1 MKRPFVFSNF
11 QKKILQSYLIIIV
24 GGLVLFYTL
33 VAVMVRESSLKT
45 AERNQI
51 SMCIKV
57 SQQLESFMVEMRN
70 VGFQVMMNSRLIQDF
85 GTFSDDKANDN
96 YYGDHIV
103 DHINAVSALA
113 DINGIQRIATRISV
127 FNRYGDY
134 VSSGVMPQSKA
145 YADNVLRSHMDLD
158 EIISRLVLN
167 DGHIYVEGPHP
178 DYWNSKVGYEMIS
191 LYCPLGNK
199 IQDDMYGIIEIQQD
213 FQKLVK
219 TLLPGLDQDMAVLL
233 FDSSGRCIFNSMESI
248 CPPEYYDFYY
258 SQASKNPDS
267 RYGFCRIKVGNR
279 AQEQYLSAGISETSG
294 WMAVMVRN
302 KSSIVNV
309 IQDIQKVIIMAIFVF
324 MVLSAYMAYRISLKM
339 TRPINDMIVSA
350 QSISWSNLDMKTLEG
365 NDENEIMAL
374 NNTFKETLKRLSKS
388 MQLELGARLNALQSQ
403 MNPHFL
409 MNTLNTLKFMA
420 ISAHYTGMQDMVVA
434 LENILAAVLNRDGG
448 FYTVRD
454 EQSVLESYIYI
465 MQFRY
470 MDSFEVD
477 INLSPGILD
486 CKVPKLI
493 LQPIVENCITHG
505 FDNLGD
511 RLGRITVKGTIQE
524 GSLVFEITDNGKGMD
539 QDTIQQILGNPLA
552 PGHPEY
558 MAKPE
563 SMDTPG
569 SLKSPESLP
578 CAEAASRPE
587 PTHRRTIGVSNT
599 DRRLKLNFGPLYGVS
614 IDSKPGVYTRVTL
627 TLPVITNTTE
637 DE

>member
-1 MKRPFVFSNF
+1 MKSGTNWGYDEQGAIWEETVKRPFVFSNF
-11 QKKILQSYLIIIV
+11 QKKILQSYLVIIV

-409 MNTLNTLKFMA
+409 YNTLSV
-420 ISAHYTGMQDMVVA
+420 ISASADQQEKVERMCSRLSDMLRYSTVYEQESNST
-434 LENILAAVLNRDGG
+434 LEDEVRHTENYLELMKDRYEENLIYNIEEAG
-448 FYTVRD
+448 
-454 EQSVLESYIYI
+454 ELE
-465 MQFRY
+465 R
-470 MDSFEVD
+470 V
-477 INLSPGILD
+477 
-486 CKVPKLI
+486 KVPRVI
-493 LQPIVENCITHG
+493 LQPIVENCFKHG
-505 FDNLGD
+505 FGENGFPWIIHVAVTASHGHW
-511 RLGRITVKGTIQE
+511 RIHVRNNGRPFQERDLTELNEKVEGFLKGEQKKIS
-524 GSLVFEITDNGKGMD
+524 G
-539 QDTIQQILGNPLA
+539 
-552 PGHPEY
+552 
-558 MAKPE
+558 
-563 SMDTPG
+563 
-569 SLKSPESLP
+569 
-578 CAEAASRPE
+578 
-587 PTHRRTIGVSNT
+587 IG
-599 DRRLKLNFGPLYGVS
+599 L
-614 IDSKPGVYTRVTL
+614 
-627 TLPVITNTTE
+627 TNTIIRLRLLYE
-637 DE
+637 EQVE

>member
-24 GGLVLFYTL
+24 GVLVLFYTL

-145 YADNVLRSHMDLD
+145 YADDVLRSHMDLD

-309 IQDIQKVIIMAIFVF
+309 IQDIQKVIILAIFVF

-409 MNTLNTLKFMA
+409 YNTLSV
-420 ISAHYTGMQDMVVA
+420 ISASADQQEKVERMCSRLSDMLRYSTVYEEESNST
-434 LENILAAVLNRDGG
+434 LEDEVRHTENYLELMKDRYEENLIYNIEEAG
-448 FYTVRD
+448 
-454 EQSVLESYIYI
+454 ELE
-465 MQFRY
+465 R
-470 MDSFEVD
+470 V
-477 INLSPGILD
+477 
-486 CKVPKLI
+486 KVPRVI
-493 LQPIVENCITHG
+493 LQPIVENCFKHG
-505 FDNLGD
+505 FGENGFPWIIHVAVTASYGHW
-511 RLGRITVKGTIQE
+511 RIHVRNNGRPFQEKDLTELNEKVEGFLKGEQKKIS
-524 GSLVFEITDNGKGMD
+524 G
-539 QDTIQQILGNPLA
+539 
-552 PGHPEY
+552 
-558 MAKPE
+558 
-563 SMDTPG
+563 
-569 SLKSPESLP
+569 
-578 CAEAASRPE
+578 
-587 PTHRRTIGVSNT
+587 IG
-599 DRRLKLNFGPLYGVS
+599 L
-614 IDSKPGVYTRVTL
+614 
-627 TLPVITNTTE
+627 TNTIIRLRLLYEEQVEYEIYTGN
-637 DE
+637 DGYTYVVLKGNYK

>member
-1 MKRPFVFSNF
+1 MKSGTNWGYDEQGAIWEETVKRPFVFSNF

-145 YADNVLRSHMDLD
+145 YADDVLRSHMDLD

-167 DGHIYVEGPHP
+167 DEHIYVEGPHP

-309 IQDIQKVIIMAIFVF
+309 IQDIQKVIILAIFVF

-409 MNTLNTLKFMA
+409 YNTLSV
-420 ISAHYTGMQDMVVA
+420 ISASADQQEKVERMCSRLSDMLRYSTVYEEESNST
-434 LENILAAVLNRDGG
+434 LEDEVRHTENYLELMKDRYEENLIYNIEEAG
-448 FYTVRD
+448 
-454 EQSVLESYIYI
+454 ELE
-465 MQFRY
+465 R
-470 MDSFEVD
+470 V
-477 INLSPGILD
+477 
-486 CKVPKLI
+486 KVPRVI
-493 LQPIVENCITHG
+493 LQPIVENCFKHG
-505 FDNLGD
+505 FGENGFPWIIHVAVTASYGHW
-511 RLGRITVKGTIQE
+511 RIHVRNNGRPFQEKDLTELNEKVEGFLKGEQKKIS
-524 GSLVFEITDNGKGMD
+524 G
-539 QDTIQQILGNPLA
+539 
-552 PGHPEY
+552 
-558 MAKPE
+558 
-563 SMDTPG
+563 
-569 SLKSPESLP
+569 
-578 CAEAASRPE
+578 
-587 PTHRRTIGVSNT
+587 IG
-599 DRRLKLNFGPLYGVS
+599 L
-614 IDSKPGVYTRVTL
+614 
-627 TLPVITNTTE
+627 TNTIIRLRLLYEEQVEYEIYTGN
-637 DE
+637 DGYTYVVLKGNYK

>member
-1 MKRPFVFSNF
+1 MKSGTNWGYDEQGAIWEETVKRPFVFSNF

-57 SQQLESFMVEMRN
+57 SQQLESFMAEMRN

-409 MNTLNTLKFMA
+409 YNTLSV
-420 ISAHYTGMQDMVVA
+420 ISASADQQEKVERMCSRLSDMLRYSTVYEEESNST
-434 LENILAAVLNRDGG
+434 LEDEVRHTENYLELMKDRYEENLIYNIEEAG
-448 FYTVRD
+448 
-454 EQSVLESYIYI
+454 ELE
-465 MQFRY
+465 R
-470 MDSFEVD
+470 V
-477 INLSPGILD
+477 
-486 CKVPKLI
+486 KVPRVI
-493 LQPIVENCITHG
+493 LQPIVENCFKHG
-505 FDNLGD
+505 FGENGFPWIIHVAVTASHGHWRIHVRNNGRPFQD
-511 RLGRITVKGTIQE
+511 RALTELNEKVEGFLKGEQKKIS
-524 GSLVFEITDNGKGMD
+524 G
-539 QDTIQQILGNPLA
+539 
-552 PGHPEY
+552 
-558 MAKPE
+558 
-563 SMDTPG
+563 
-569 SLKSPESLP
+569 
-578 CAEAASRPE
+578 
-587 PTHRRTIGVSNT
+587 IG
-599 DRRLKLNFGPLYGVS
+599 L
-614 IDSKPGVYTRVTL
+614 
-627 TLPVITNTTE
+627 TNTIIRLRLLYEEQVEYEIYTGN
-637 DE
+637 DGYTYVVLKGNYK

>member
-1 MKRPFVFSNF
+1 VKRPFVFSNF

-409 MNTLNTLKFMA
+409 YNTLSV
-420 ISAHYTGMQDMVVA
+420 ISASADQQEKVERMCSRLSDMLRYSTVYEEESNST
-434 LENILAAVLNRDGG
+434 LEDEVRHTENYLELMKDRYEENLIYNIEEAG
-448 FYTVRD
+448 
-454 EQSVLESYIYI
+454 ELE
-465 MQFRY
+465 R
-470 MDSFEVD
+470 V
-477 INLSPGILD
+477 
-486 CKVPKLI
+486 KVPRVI
-493 LQPIVENCITHG
+493 LQPIVENCFKHG
-505 FDNLGD
+505 FGENGFPWIIHVAVTASHGHW
-511 RLGRITVKGTIQE
+511 RIHVRNNGRPFQERDLTELNEKVEGFLKGEQKKIS
-524 GSLVFEITDNGKGMD
+524 G
-539 QDTIQQILGNPLA
+539 
-552 PGHPEY
+552 
-558 MAKPE
+558 
-563 SMDTPG
+563 
-569 SLKSPESLP
+569 
-578 CAEAASRPE
+578 
-587 PTHRRTIGVSNT
+587 IG
-599 DRRLKLNFGPLYGVS
+599 L
-614 IDSKPGVYTRVTL
+614 
-627 TLPVITNTTE
+627 TNTIIRLRLLYEEQVEYEIYTGN
-637 DE
+637 DGYTYVVLKGNYK

>member
-267 RYGFCRIKVGNR
+267 RYGFCRIKAGNR

-409 MNTLNTLKFMA
+409 YNTLSV
-420 ISAHYTGMQDMVVA
+420 ISASADQQEKVERMCSRLSDMLRYSTVYEEESNST
-434 LENILAAVLNRDGG
+434 LEDEVRHTENYLELMKDRYEENLIYNIEEAG
-448 FYTVRD
+448 
-454 EQSVLESYIYI
+454 ELE
-465 MQFRY
+465 R
-470 MDSFEVD
+470 V
-477 INLSPGILD
+477 
-486 CKVPKLI
+486 KVPRVI
-493 LQPIVENCITHG
+493 LQPIVENCFKHG
-505 FDNLGD
+505 FGENGFPWIIHVAVTASHGHWRIHVRNND
-511 RLGRITVKGTIQE
+511 RPFQERDLTELNEKVEGFLKGEQKKIS
-524 GSLVFEITDNGKGMD
+524 G
-539 QDTIQQILGNPLA
+539 
-552 PGHPEY
+552 
-558 MAKPE
+558 
-563 SMDTPG
+563 
-569 SLKSPESLP
+569 
-578 CAEAASRPE
+578 
-587 PTHRRTIGVSNT
+587 IG
-599 DRRLKLNFGPLYGVS
+599 L
-614 IDSKPGVYTRVTL
+614 
-627 TLPVITNTTE
+627 TNTIIRLRLLYEEQVEYEIYTGN
-637 DE
+637 DGYTYVVLKGNYK

>member
-1 MKRPFVFSNF
+1 MKSGTNWGYDEQGAIWEETVKRPFVFSNF

-145 YADNVLRSHMDLD
+145 YADDVLRSHMDLD

-309 IQDIQKVIIMAIFVF
+309 IQDIQKVIILAIFVF

-409 MNTLNTLKFMA
+409 YNTLSV
-420 ISAHYTGMQDMVVA
+420 ISASADQQEKVERMCSRLSDMLRYSTVYEEESNST
-434 LENILAAVLNRDGG
+434 LEDEVRHTENYLELMKDRYEENLIYNIEEAG
-448 FYTVRD
+448 
-454 EQSVLESYIYI
+454 ELE
-465 MQFRY
+465 R
-470 MDSFEVD
+470 V
-477 INLSPGILD
+477 
-486 CKVPKLI
+486 KVPRVI
-493 LQPIVENCITHG
+493 LQPIVENCFKHG
-505 FDNLGD
+505 FGENGFPWIIHVAVTASYGHW
-511 RLGRITVKGTIQE
+511 RIHVRNNGRPFQEKDLTELNEKVEGFLKGEQKKIS
-524 GSLVFEITDNGKGMD
+524 G
-539 QDTIQQILGNPLA
+539 
-552 PGHPEY
+552 
-558 MAKPE
+558 
-563 SMDTPG
+563 
-569 SLKSPESLP
+569 
-578 CAEAASRPE
+578 
-587 PTHRRTIGVSNT
+587 IG
-599 DRRLKLNFGPLYGVS
+599 L
-614 IDSKPGVYTRVTL
+614 
-627 TLPVITNTTE
+627 TNTIIRLRLLYEEQVEYEIYTGN
-637 DE
+637 DGYTYVVLKGNHK

>member
-1 MKRPFVFSNF
+1 MKSGTNWGYDEQGAIWEETVKRPFVFSNF

-409 MNTLNTLKFMA
+409 YNTLSV
-420 ISAHYTGMQDMVVA
+420 ISASADQQEKVERMCSRLSDMLRYSTVYEEESNST
-434 LENILAAVLNRDGG
+434 LEDEVRHTENYLELMKDRYEENLIYNIEEAG
-448 FYTVRD
+448 
-454 EQSVLESYIYI
+454 ELEC
-465 MQFRY
+465 
-470 MDSFEVD
+470 V
-477 INLSPGILD
+477 
-486 CKVPKLI
+486 KVPRVI
-493 LQPIVENCITHG
+493 LQPIVENCFKHG
-505 FDNLGD
+505 FGENGFPWIIHVAVTTSYGHW
-511 RLGRITVKGTIQE
+511 RIHVRNNGRPFQERDLTELNEKVEGFLKGEQKKIS
-524 GSLVFEITDNGKGMD
+524 G
-539 QDTIQQILGNPLA
+539 
-552 PGHPEY
+552 
-558 MAKPE
+558 
-563 SMDTPG
+563 
-569 SLKSPESLP
+569 
-578 CAEAASRPE
+578 
-587 PTHRRTIGVSNT
+587 IG
-599 DRRLKLNFGPLYGVS
+599 L
-614 IDSKPGVYTRVTL
+614 
-627 TLPVITNTTE
+627 TNTIIRLRLLYEEQVEYEIYTGN
-637 DE
+637 DGYTYVVLKGNYK

>member
-324 MVLSAYMAYRISLKM
+324 MVLSAYMAYRILLKM

-409 MNTLNTLKFMA
+409 YNTLSV
-420 ISAHYTGMQDMVVA
+420 ISASADQQEKVERMCSRLSDMLRYSTVYEEESNST
-434 LENILAAVLNRDGG
+434 LEDEVRHTENYLELMKDRYEENLIYNIEEAG
-448 FYTVRD
+448 
-454 EQSVLESYIYI
+454 ELE
-465 MQFRY
+465 R
-470 MDSFEVD
+470 V
-477 INLSPGILD
+477 
-486 CKVPKLI
+486 KVPRVI
-493 LQPIVENCITHG
+493 LQPIVENCFKHG
-505 FDNLGD
+505 FGENGFPWIIHVAVTASHGHWRIHVRNNGRPFQD
-511 RLGRITVKGTIQE
+511 RDLTELNEKVEGFLKGEQKKIS
-524 GSLVFEITDNGKGMD
+524 G
-539 QDTIQQILGNPLA
+539 
-552 PGHPEY
+552 
-558 MAKPE
+558 
-563 SMDTPG
+563 
-569 SLKSPESLP
+569 
-578 CAEAASRPE
+578 
-587 PTHRRTIGVSNT
+587 IG
-599 DRRLKLNFGPLYGVS
+599 L
-614 IDSKPGVYTRVTL
+614 
-627 TLPVITNTTE
+627 TNTIIRLRLLYEEQVEYEIYTGN
-637 DE
+637 DGYTYVVLKGNYK

>member
-1 MKRPFVFSNF
+1 MKSGTNWGYDEQGAIWEETVKRPFVFSNF

-388 MQLELGARLNALQSQ
+388 MQLELGARLNAL
-403 MNPHFL
+403 
-409 MNTLNTLKFMA
+409 
-420 ISAHYTGMQDMVVA
+420 
-434 LENILAAVLNRDGG
+434 
-448 FYTVRD
+448 
-454 EQSVLESYIYI
+454 
-465 MQFRY
+465 
-470 MDSFEVD
+470 
-477 INLSPGILD
+477 
-486 CKVPKLI
+486 
-493 LQPIVENCITHG
+493 
-505 FDNLGD
+505 
-511 RLGRITVKGTIQE
+511 
-524 GSLVFEITDNGKGMD
+524 
-539 QDTIQQILGNPLA
+539 
-552 PGHPEY
+552 
-558 MAKPE
+558 
-563 SMDTPG
+563 
-569 SLKSPESLP
+569 
-578 CAEAASRPE
+578 
-587 PTHRRTIGVSNT
+587 
-599 DRRLKLNFGPLYGVS
+599 
-614 IDSKPGVYTRVTL
+614 
-627 TLPVITNTTE
+627 
-637 DE
+637 

>member
-70 VGFQVMMNSRLIQDF
+70 VGFQVMMNLRLIQDF

-409 MNTLNTLKFMA
+409 YNTLSV
-420 ISAHYTGMQDMVVA
+420 ISASADQQEKVERMCSRLSDMLRYSTVYEEESNST
-434 LENILAAVLNRDGG
+434 LEDEVRHTENYLELMKDRYEENLIYNIEEAG
-448 FYTVRD
+448 
-454 EQSVLESYIYI
+454 ELE
-465 MQFRY
+465 R
-470 MDSFEVD
+470 V
-477 INLSPGILD
+477 
-486 CKVPKLI
+486 KVPRVI
-493 LQPIVENCITHG
+493 LQPIVENCFKHG
-505 FDNLGD
+505 FGENGFPWIIHVAVTASHGHWRIHVRNNGRPFQD
-511 RLGRITVKGTIQE
+511 RDLTELNEKVEGFLKGEQKKIS
-524 GSLVFEITDNGKGMD
+524 G
-539 QDTIQQILGNPLA
+539 
-552 PGHPEY
+552 
-558 MAKPE
+558 
-563 SMDTPG
+563 
-569 SLKSPESLP
+569 
-578 CAEAASRPE
+578 
-587 PTHRRTIGVSNT
+587 IG
-599 DRRLKLNFGPLYGVS
+599 L
-614 IDSKPGVYTRVTL
+614 
-627 TLPVITNTTE
+627 TNTIIRLRLLYEEQVEYEIYTGN
-637 DE
+637 DGYTYVVLKGNYK

>member
-1 MKRPFVFSNF
+1 MKSGTNWGYDEQGAIWEETVKRPFVFSNF

-233 FDSSGRCIFNSMESI
+233 FDTSGRCIFNSMESI

-409 MNTLNTLKFMA
+409 YNTLSV
-420 ISAHYTGMQDMVVA
+420 ISASADQQEKVERMCSRLSDMLRYSTVYEEESNST
-434 LENILAAVLNRDGG
+434 LEDEVRHTENYLELMKDRYEENLIYNIEEAG
-448 FYTVRD
+448 
-454 EQSVLESYIYI
+454 ELE
-465 MQFRY
+465 R
-470 MDSFEVD
+470 V
-477 INLSPGILD
+477 
-486 CKVPKLI
+486 KVPRVI
-493 LQPIVENCITHG
+493 LQPIVENCFKHG
-505 FDNLGD
+505 FGENGFPWIIHVAVTASYGHW
-511 RLGRITVKGTIQE
+511 RIHVRNNGRPFQERDLTELNEKVEGFLKGEQKKIS
-524 GSLVFEITDNGKGMD
+524 G
-539 QDTIQQILGNPLA
+539 
-552 PGHPEY
+552 
-558 MAKPE
+558 
-563 SMDTPG
+563 
-569 SLKSPESLP
+569 
-578 CAEAASRPE
+578 
-587 PTHRRTIGVSNT
+587 IG
-599 DRRLKLNFGPLYGVS
+599 L
-614 IDSKPGVYTRVTL
+614 
-627 TLPVITNTTE
+627 TNTIIRLRLLYEEQVEYEIYTGN
-637 DE
+637 DGYTYVVLKGNYK

>member
-1 MKRPFVFSNF
+1 MKSGTNWGYDEQGAIWEETVKRPFVFSNF

-145 YADNVLRSHMDLD
+145 YADDVLRSHMDLD

-309 IQDIQKVIIMAIFVF
+309 IQDIQKVIILAIFVF

-409 MNTLNTLKFMA
+409 YNTLSV
-420 ISAHYTGMQDMVVA
+420 ISASADQQEKVERMCSRLSDMLRYSTVYEEESNST
-434 LENILAAVLNRDGG
+434 LEDEVRHTENYLELMKDRYEENLIYNIEEAG
-448 FYTVRD
+448 
-454 EQSVLESYIYI
+454 ELE
-465 MQFRY
+465 R
-470 MDSFEVD
+470 V
-477 INLSPGILD
+477 
-486 CKVPKLI
+486 KVPRVI
-493 LQPIVENCITHG
+493 LQPIVENCFKHG
-505 FDNLGD
+505 FGENGFPWIIHVAVTASHGHWRIHVRNNGRPFQD
-511 RLGRITVKGTIQE
+511 RDLTELNEKVEGFLKGEQKKIS
-524 GSLVFEITDNGKGMD
+524 G
-539 QDTIQQILGNPLA
+539 
-552 PGHPEY
+552 
-558 MAKPE
+558 
-563 SMDTPG
+563 
-569 SLKSPESLP
+569 
-578 CAEAASRPE
+578 
-587 PTHRRTIGVSNT
+587 IG
-599 DRRLKLNFGPLYGVS
+599 L
-614 IDSKPGVYTRVTL
+614 
-627 TLPVITNTTE
+627 TNTIIRLRLLYEEQVEYEIYTGN
-637 DE
+637 DGYTYVVLKGNYK

>member
-233 FDSSGRCIFNSMESI
+233 FDSGGRCIFNSMESI

-409 MNTLNTLKFMA
+409 YNTLSV
-420 ISAHYTGMQDMVVA
+420 ISASADQQEKVERMCSRLSDMLRYSTVYEEESNST
-434 LENILAAVLNRDGG
+434 LEDEVRHTENYLELMKDRYEENLIYNIEEAG
-448 FYTVRD
+448 
-454 EQSVLESYIYI
+454 ELE
-465 MQFRY
+465 R
-470 MDSFEVD
+470 V
-477 INLSPGILD
+477 
-486 CKVPKLI
+486 KVPRVI
-493 LQPIVENCITHG
+493 LQPIVENCFKHG
-505 FDNLGD
+505 FGENGFPWIIHVAVTASHGHW
-511 RLGRITVKGTIQE
+511 RIHVRNNGRPFQERDLTELNEKVEGFLKGEQKKIS
-524 GSLVFEITDNGKGMD
+524 G
-539 QDTIQQILGNPLA
+539 
-552 PGHPEY
+552 
-558 MAKPE
+558 
-563 SMDTPG
+563 
-569 SLKSPESLP
+569 
-578 CAEAASRPE
+578 
-587 PTHRRTIGVSNT
+587 IG
-599 DRRLKLNFGPLYGVS
+599 L
-614 IDSKPGVYTRVTL
+614 
-627 TLPVITNTTE
+627 TNTIIRLRLLYEEQVEYEIYTGN
-637 DE
+637 DGYTYVVLKGNYK

>member
-11 QKKILQSYLIIIV
+11 QKRILQSYLIIIV

-70 VGFQVMMNSRLIQDF
+70 VGFQVMMNQDF
-85 GTFSDDKANDN
+85 GTFSDDKVNDN

-127 FNRYGDY
+127 FNKYGDY
-134 VSSGVMPQSKA
+134 VSSGVMPQSKT
-145 YADNVLRSHMDLD
+145 YADDVLRNRMDID
-158 EIISRLVLN
+158 GIVSRLVLN
-167 DGHIYVEGPHP
+167 DEHIYVEGPHP

-213 FQKLVK
+213 FQKLVQ

-233 FDSSGRCIFNSMESI
+233 FDSGGRCVFNSMESI

-258 SQASKNPDS
+258 SQASGNQDS
-267 RYGFCRIKVGNR
+267 RYGFGRIKVGSR

-309 IQDIQKVIIMAIFVF
+309 IQDIQKVIIVAIFVF

-339 TRPINDMIVSA
+339 TKPINDMIVSA
-350 QSISWSNLDMKTLEG
+350 QSISWSNLDMEALED

-374 NNTFKETLKRLSKS
+374 NNTFKETLKRLSES

-409 MNTLNTLKFMA
+409 YNTLSV
-420 ISAHYTGMQDMVVA
+420 ISASADQQEKVERMCSRLSDMLRYSTVYEEESNST
-434 LENILAAVLNRDGG
+434 LEDE
-448 FYTVRD
+448 VRHT
-454 EQSVLESYIYI
+454 ENYLELMKDRYEENLIY
-465 MQFRY
+465 
-470 MDSFEVD
+470 D
-477 INLSPGILD
+477 IEEAGNLD
-486 CKVPKLI
+486 RVKVPRVI
-493 LQPIVENCITHG
+493 LQPIVENCFKHG
-505 FDNLGD
+505 FGENGFPWMIHVAVTASDGHWKIHVRNN
-511 RLGRITVKGTIQE
+511 GRPFQERDLKELNEKVEGFLKGEQKKIS
-524 GSLVFEITDNGKGMD
+524 G
-539 QDTIQQILGNPLA
+539 
-552 PGHPEY
+552 
-558 MAKPE
+558 
-563 SMDTPG
+563 
-569 SLKSPESLP
+569 
-578 CAEAASRPE
+578 
-587 PTHRRTIGVSNT
+587 IG
-599 DRRLKLNFGPLYGVS
+599 L
-614 IDSKPGVYTRVTL
+614 
-627 TLPVITNTTE
+627 TNTIIRLRLLYEERVEYEIYTGS
-637 DE
+637 DGYTCVVLKGNYK

>member
-145 YADNVLRSHMDLD
+145 YADDVLRSHMDLD

-309 IQDIQKVIIMAIFVF
+309 IQDIQKVIILAIFVF

-409 MNTLNTLKFMA
+409 YNTLSV
-420 ISAHYTGMQDMVVA
+420 ISASADQQEKVERMCSRLSDMLRYSTVYEEESNST
-434 LENILAAVLNRDGG
+434 LEDEVRHTENYLELMKDRYEENLIYNIEEAG
-448 FYTVRD
+448 
-454 EQSVLESYIYI
+454 ELE
-465 MQFRY
+465 R
-470 MDSFEVD
+470 V
-477 INLSPGILD
+477 
-486 CKVPKLI
+486 KVPRVI
-493 LQPIVENCITHG
+493 LQPIVENCFKHG
-505 FDNLGD
+505 FGENGFPWIIHVAVTASHGHWRIHVRNNGRPFQD
-511 RLGRITVKGTIQE
+511 RDLTELNEKVEGFLKGEQKKIS
-524 GSLVFEITDNGKGMD
+524 G
-539 QDTIQQILGNPLA
+539 
-552 PGHPEY
+552 
-558 MAKPE
+558 
-563 SMDTPG
+563 
-569 SLKSPESLP
+569 
-578 CAEAASRPE
+578 
-587 PTHRRTIGVSNT
+587 IG
-599 DRRLKLNFGPLYGVS
+599 L
-614 IDSKPGVYTRVTL
+614 
-627 TLPVITNTTE
+627 TNTIIRLRLLYEEQVEYEIYTGN
-637 DE
+637 DGYTYVVLKGNYK

>member
-1 MKRPFVFSNF
+1 MKSGTNWGYDEQGAIWEETVKRPFVFSNF

-409 MNTLNTLKFMA
+409 YNTLSV
-420 ISAHYTGMQDMVVA
+420 ISASADQQEKVERMCSRLSDMLRYSTVYEEESNST
-434 LENILAAVLNRDGG
+434 LEDEVRHTENYLELMKDRYEENLIYNIEEAG
-448 FYTVRD
+448 
-454 EQSVLESYIYI
+454 ELE
-465 MQFRY
+465 R
-470 MDSFEVD
+470 V
-477 INLSPGILD
+477 
-486 CKVPKLI
+486 KVPRVI
-493 LQPIVENCITHG
+493 LQPIVENCFKHG
-505 FDNLGD
+505 FGENGFPWIIHVAVTASYGHW
-511 RLGRITVKGTIQE
+511 RIHVRNNGRPFQEKDLTELNEKVEGFLKGEQKKIS
-524 GSLVFEITDNGKGMD
+524 G
-539 QDTIQQILGNPLA
+539 
-552 PGHPEY
+552 
-558 MAKPE
+558 
-563 SMDTPG
+563 
-569 SLKSPESLP
+569 
-578 CAEAASRPE
+578 
-587 PTHRRTIGVSNT
+587 IG
-599 DRRLKLNFGPLYGVS
+599 L
-614 IDSKPGVYTRVTL
+614 
-627 TLPVITNTTE
+627 TNTIIRLRLLYEEQVEYEIYTGN
-637 DE
+637 DGYTYVVLKGNYK

>member
-145 YADNVLRSHMDLD
+145 YADDVLRSHMDLD

-409 MNTLNTLKFMA
+409 YNTLSV
-420 ISAHYTGMQDMVVA
+420 ISASADQQEKVERMCSRLSDMLRYSTVYEEESNST
-434 LENILAAVLNRDGG
+434 LEDEVRHTENYLELMKDRYEENLIYNIEEAG
-448 FYTVRD
+448 
-454 EQSVLESYIYI
+454 ELE
-465 MQFRY
+465 R
-470 MDSFEVD
+470 V
-477 INLSPGILD
+477 
-486 CKVPKLI
+486 KVPRVI
-493 LQPIVENCITHG
+493 LQPIVENCFKHG
-505 FDNLGD
+505 FGENGFPWIIHVAVTASYGHW
-511 RLGRITVKGTIQE
+511 RIHVRNNGRPFQEKDLTELNEKVEGFLKGEQKKIS
-524 GSLVFEITDNGKGMD
+524 G
-539 QDTIQQILGNPLA
+539 
-552 PGHPEY
+552 
-558 MAKPE
+558 
-563 SMDTPG
+563 
-569 SLKSPESLP
+569 
-578 CAEAASRPE
+578 
-587 PTHRRTIGVSNT
+587 IG
-599 DRRLKLNFGPLYGVS
+599 L
-614 IDSKPGVYTRVTL
+614 
-627 TLPVITNTTE
+627 TNTIIRLRLLYEEQVEYEIYTGN
-637 DE
+637 DGYTYVVLKGNYK

>member
-1 MKRPFVFSNF
+1 MKSGTNWGYDEQGAIWEETVKRPFVFSNF

-233 FDSSGRCIFNSMESI
+233 FDSLGRCIFNSMESI

-409 MNTLNTLKFMA
+409 YNTLSV
-420 ISAHYTGMQDMVVA
+420 ISASADQQEKVERMCSRLSDMLRYSTVYEEESNST
-434 LENILAAVLNRDGG
+434 LEDEVRHTENYLELMKDRYEENLIYNIEEAG
-448 FYTVRD
+448 
-454 EQSVLESYIYI
+454 ELE
-465 MQFRY
+465 R
-470 MDSFEVD
+470 V
-477 INLSPGILD
+477 
-486 CKVPKLI
+486 KVPRVI
-493 LQPIVENCITHG
+493 LQPIVENCFKHG
-505 FDNLGD
+505 FGENGFPWIIHVAVTASHGHW
-511 RLGRITVKGTIQE
+511 RIHVRNNGRPFQERDLTELNEKVEGFLKGEQKKIS
-524 GSLVFEITDNGKGMD
+524 G
-539 QDTIQQILGNPLA
+539 
-552 PGHPEY
+552 
-558 MAKPE
+558 
-563 SMDTPG
+563 
-569 SLKSPESLP
+569 
-578 CAEAASRPE
+578 
-587 PTHRRTIGVSNT
+587 IG
-599 DRRLKLNFGPLYGVS
+599 L
-614 IDSKPGVYTRVTL
+614 
-627 TLPVITNTTE
+627 TNTIIRLRLLYEEQLEYEIYTGN
-637 DE
+637 DGYTYVVLKGNYK

>member
-374 NNTFKETLKRLSKS
+374 NDTFKETLKRLSKS

-409 MNTLNTLKFMA
+409 YNTLSV
-420 ISAHYTGMQDMVVA
+420 ISASADQQEKVERMCSRLSDMLRYSTVYEEESNST
-434 LENILAAVLNRDGG
+434 LEDEVRHTENYLELMKDRYEENLIYNIEEAG
-448 FYTVRD
+448 
-454 EQSVLESYIYI
+454 ELE
-465 MQFRY
+465 R
-470 MDSFEVD
+470 V
-477 INLSPGILD
+477 
-486 CKVPKLI
+486 KVPRVI
-493 LQPIVENCITHG
+493 LQPIVENCFKHG
-505 FDNLGD
+505 FGENGFPWIIHVAVTASHGHW
-511 RLGRITVKGTIQE
+511 RIHVRNNGRPFQERDLTELNEKVEGFLKGEQKKIS
-524 GSLVFEITDNGKGMD
+524 G
-539 QDTIQQILGNPLA
+539 
-552 PGHPEY
+552 
-558 MAKPE
+558 
-563 SMDTPG
+563 
-569 SLKSPESLP
+569 
-578 CAEAASRPE
+578 
-587 PTHRRTIGVSNT
+587 IG
-599 DRRLKLNFGPLYGVS
+599 L
-614 IDSKPGVYTRVTL
+614 
-627 TLPVITNTTE
+627 TNTIIRLRLLYEEQVEYEIYTGN
-637 DE
+637 DGYTYVVLKGNYK

>member
-233 FDSSGRCIFNSMESI
+233 FDSLGRCIFNSMESI

-309 IQDIQKVIIMAIFVF
+309 IQDIQKVIILAIFVF

-409 MNTLNTLKFMA
+409 YNTLSV
-420 ISAHYTGMQDMVVA
+420 ISASADQQEKVERMCSRLSDMLRYSTVYEEESNST
-434 LENILAAVLNRDGG
+434 LEDEVRHTENYLELMKDRYEENLIYNIEEAG
-448 FYTVRD
+448 
-454 EQSVLESYIYI
+454 ELE
-465 MQFRY
+465 R
-470 MDSFEVD
+470 V
-477 INLSPGILD
+477 
-486 CKVPKLI
+486 KVPRVI
-493 LQPIVENCITHG
+493 LQPIVENCFKHG
-505 FDNLGD
+505 FGQNGFPWIIHVAVTASHGHW
-511 RLGRITVKGTIQE
+511 RIHVRNNGRPFQERDLTELNEKVEGFLKGEQKKIS
-524 GSLVFEITDNGKGMD
+524 G
-539 QDTIQQILGNPLA
+539 
-552 PGHPEY
+552 
-558 MAKPE
+558 
-563 SMDTPG
+563 
-569 SLKSPESLP
+569 
-578 CAEAASRPE
+578 
-587 PTHRRTIGVSNT
+587 IG
-599 DRRLKLNFGPLYGVS
+599 L
-614 IDSKPGVYTRVTL
+614 
-627 TLPVITNTTE
+627 TNTIIRLRLLYEEQVEYEIYTGN
-637 DE
+637 DGYTYVVLKGNYK

>member
-1 MKRPFVFSNF
+1 MKSGTNWGYDEQGAIWEETVKRPFVFSNF

-145 YADNVLRSHMDLD
+145 YADDVLRSHMDLD

-409 MNTLNTLKFMA
+409 YNTLSV
-420 ISAHYTGMQDMVVA
+420 ISASADQQEKVERMCSRLSDMLRYSTVYEEESNST
-434 LENILAAVLNRDGG
+434 LEDEVRHTENYLELMKDRYEENLIYNIEEAG
-448 FYTVRD
+448 
-454 EQSVLESYIYI
+454 ELE
-465 MQFRY
+465 R
-470 MDSFEVD
+470 V
-477 INLSPGILD
+477 
-486 CKVPKLI
+486 KVPRVI
-493 LQPIVENCITHG
+493 LQPIVENCFKHG
-505 FDNLGD
+505 FGENGFPWIIHVAVTASHGHW
-511 RLGRITVKGTIQE
+511 RIHVRNNGRPFQERDLTELNEKVEGFLKGEQKKIS
-524 GSLVFEITDNGKGMD
+524 G
-539 QDTIQQILGNPLA
+539 
-552 PGHPEY
+552 
-558 MAKPE
+558 
-563 SMDTPG
+563 
-569 SLKSPESLP
+569 
-578 CAEAASRPE
+578 
-587 PTHRRTIGVSNT
+587 IG
-599 DRRLKLNFGPLYGVS
+599 L
-614 IDSKPGVYTRVTL
+614 
-627 TLPVITNTTE
+627 TNTIIRLRLLYEEQVEYEIYTGN
-637 DE
+637 DGYTYVVLKGNYK

>member
-1 MKRPFVFSNF
+1 MKSGTNWGYDEQGAIWEETVKRPFVFSNF

-258 SQASKNPDS
+258 SQTSKNPDS
-267 RYGFCRIKVGNR
+267 RYGFCRIKAGNR

-409 MNTLNTLKFMA
+409 YNTLSV
-420 ISAHYTGMQDMVVA
+420 ISASADQQEKVERMCSRLSDMLRYSTVYEEESNST
-434 LENILAAVLNRDGG
+434 LEDEVRHTENYLELMKDRYEENLIYNIEEAG
-448 FYTVRD
+448 
-454 EQSVLESYIYI
+454 ELE
-465 MQFRY
+465 R
-470 MDSFEVD
+470 V
-477 INLSPGILD
+477 
-486 CKVPKLI
+486 KVPRVI
-493 LQPIVENCITHG
+493 LQPIVENCFKHG
-505 FDNLGD
+505 FGENGFPWIIHVAVTASHGHW
-511 RLGRITVKGTIQE
+511 RIHVRNNGRPFQERDLTELNEKVEGFLKGEQKKIS
-524 GSLVFEITDNGKGMD
+524 G
-539 QDTIQQILGNPLA
+539 
-552 PGHPEY
+552 
-558 MAKPE
+558 
-563 SMDTPG
+563 
-569 SLKSPESLP
+569 
-578 CAEAASRPE
+578 
-587 PTHRRTIGVSNT
+587 IG
-599 DRRLKLNFGPLYGVS
+599 L
-614 IDSKPGVYTRVTL
+614 
-627 TLPVITNTTE
+627 TNTIIRLRLLYEEQVEYEIYTGN
-637 DE
+637 DGYTYVVLKGNYK

>member
-1 MKRPFVFSNF
+1 MKSGTNWGYDEQGAIWEETVKRPFVFSNF

-409 MNTLNTLKFMA
+409 YNTLSV
-420 ISAHYTGMQDMVVA
+420 ISASADQQEKVERMCSRLSDMLRYSTVYEEESNST
-434 LENILAAVLNRDGG
+434 LEDEVRHTENYLELMKDRYEENLIYNIEEAG
-448 FYTVRD
+448 
-454 EQSVLESYIYI
+454 ELE
-465 MQFRY
+465 R
-470 MDSFEVD
+470 V
-477 INLSPGILD
+477 
-486 CKVPKLI
+486 KVPRVI
-493 LQPIVENCITHG
+493 LQPIVENCFKHG
-505 FDNLGD
+505 FGENGFPWIIHVAVTASH
-511 RLGRITVKGTIQE
+511 GHWRIHVRNNVRPFQERDLTELNEKVEGFLKGEQKKIS
-524 GSLVFEITDNGKGMD
+524 G
-539 QDTIQQILGNPLA
+539 
-552 PGHPEY
+552 
-558 MAKPE
+558 
-563 SMDTPG
+563 
-569 SLKSPESLP
+569 
-578 CAEAASRPE
+578 
-587 PTHRRTIGVSNT
+587 IG
-599 DRRLKLNFGPLYGVS
+599 L
-614 IDSKPGVYTRVTL
+614 
-627 TLPVITNTTE
+627 TNTIIRLRLLYEEQVEYEIYTGN
-637 DE
+637 DGYTYVVLKGNYK

>member
-1 MKRPFVFSNF
+1 MGGNSEKTLCFSNF

-145 YADNVLRSHMDLD
+145 YADDVLRSHMDLD

-309 IQDIQKVIIMAIFVF
+309 IQDIQKVIILAIFVF

-365 NDENEIMAL
+365 MMRMKSWPLITL
-374 NNTFKETLKRLSKS
+374 FKETLKRLSKS

-409 MNTLNTLKFMA
+409 YNTLSV
-420 ISAHYTGMQDMVVA
+420 ISASADQQEKVERMCSRLSDMLRYSTVYEEESNST
-434 LENILAAVLNRDGG
+434 LEDEVRHTENYLELMKDRYEENLIYNIEEAG
-448 FYTVRD
+448 
-454 EQSVLESYIYI
+454 ELE
-465 MQFRY
+465 R
-470 MDSFEVD
+470 V
-477 INLSPGILD
+477 
-486 CKVPKLI
+486 KVPRVI
-493 LQPIVENCITHG
+493 LQPIVENCFKHG
-505 FDNLGD
+505 FGENGFPWIIHVAVTASYGHW
-511 RLGRITVKGTIQE
+511 RIHVRNNGRPFQEKDLTELNEKVEGFLKGEQKKIS
-524 GSLVFEITDNGKGMD
+524 G
-539 QDTIQQILGNPLA
+539 
-552 PGHPEY
+552 
-558 MAKPE
+558 
-563 SMDTPG
+563 
-569 SLKSPESLP
+569 
-578 CAEAASRPE
+578 
-587 PTHRRTIGVSNT
+587 IG
-599 DRRLKLNFGPLYGVS
+599 L
-614 IDSKPGVYTRVTL
+614 
-627 TLPVITNTTE
+627 TNTIIRLRLLYEEQVEYEIYTGN
-637 DE
+637 DGYTYVVLKGNYK

>member
-1 MKRPFVFSNF
+1 MKSGTNWGYDEQGAIWEETVKRPFVFSNF

-309 IQDIQKVIIMAIFVF
+309 IQDIQKVIILAIFVF

-409 MNTLNTLKFMA
+409 YNTLSV
-420 ISAHYTGMQDMVVA
+420 ISASADQQEKVERMCSRLSDMLRYSTVYEEESNST
-434 LENILAAVLNRDGG
+434 LEDEVRHTENYLELMKDRYEENLIYNIEEAG
-448 FYTVRD
+448 
-454 EQSVLESYIYI
+454 ELE
-465 MQFRY
+465 R
-470 MDSFEVD
+470 V
-477 INLSPGILD
+477 
-486 CKVPKLI
+486 KVPRVI
-493 LQPIVENCITHG
+493 LQPIVENCFKHG
-505 FDNLGD
+505 FGENGFPWIIHVAVTASHGHW
-511 RLGRITVKGTIQE
+511 RIHVRNNGRPFQERDLTELNEKVEGFLKGEQKKIS
-524 GSLVFEITDNGKGMD
+524 G
-539 QDTIQQILGNPLA
+539 
-552 PGHPEY
+552 
-558 MAKPE
+558 
-563 SMDTPG
+563 
-569 SLKSPESLP
+569 
-578 CAEAASRPE
+578 
-587 PTHRRTIGVSNT
+587 IG
-599 DRRLKLNFGPLYGVS
+599 L
-614 IDSKPGVYTRVTL
+614 
-627 TLPVITNTTE
+627 TNTIIRLRLLYEEQVEYEIYTGN
-637 DE
+637 DGYTYVVLKGNYK

>member
-324 MVLSAYMAYRISLKM
+324 IVLSAYMAYRISLKM

-409 MNTLNTLKFMA
+409 YNTLSV
-420 ISAHYTGMQDMVVA
+420 ISASADQQEKVERMCSRLSDMLRYSTVYEEESNST
-434 LENILAAVLNRDGG
+434 LEDEVRHTENYLELMKDRYEENLIYNIEEAG
-448 FYTVRD
+448 
-454 EQSVLESYIYI
+454 ELE
-465 MQFRY
+465 R
-470 MDSFEVD
+470 V
-477 INLSPGILD
+477 
-486 CKVPKLI
+486 KVPRVI
-493 LQPIVENCITHG
+493 LQPIVENCFKHG
-505 FDNLGD
+505 FGENGFPWIIHVAVTASHGHW
-511 RLGRITVKGTIQE
+511 RIHVRNNGRPFQERDLTELNEKVEGFLKGEQKKIS
-524 GSLVFEITDNGKGMD
+524 G
-539 QDTIQQILGNPLA
+539 
-552 PGHPEY
+552 
-558 MAKPE
+558 
-563 SMDTPG
+563 
-569 SLKSPESLP
+569 
-578 CAEAASRPE
+578 
-587 PTHRRTIGVSNT
+587 IG
-599 DRRLKLNFGPLYGVS
+599 L
-614 IDSKPGVYTRVTL
+614 
-627 TLPVITNTTE
+627 TNTIIRLRLLYEEQVEYEIYTGN
-637 DE
+637 DGYTYVVLKGNYK

>member
-1 MKRPFVFSNF
+1 MKSGTNWGYDKQGAIWEETVKRPFVFSNF

-248 CPPEYYDFYY
+248 CLPEYYDFYY

-409 MNTLNTLKFMA
+409 YNTLSV
-420 ISAHYTGMQDMVVA
+420 ISASADQQEKVERMCSRLSDMLRYSTVYEEESNST
-434 LENILAAVLNRDGG
+434 LEDEVRHTENYLELMKDRYEENLIYNIEEAG
-448 FYTVRD
+448 
-454 EQSVLESYIYI
+454 ELE
-465 MQFRY
+465 R
-470 MDSFEVD
+470 V
-477 INLSPGILD
+477 
-486 CKVPKLI
+486 KVPRVI
-493 LQPIVENCITHG
+493 LQPIVENCFKHG
-505 FDNLGD
+505 FGENGFPWIIHVAVTASHGHW
-511 RLGRITVKGTIQE
+511 RIHVRNNGRPFQE
-524 GSLVFEITDNGKGMD
+524 RDLTELNEKVEGFLRGEQKKISG
-539 QDTIQQILGNPLA
+539 
-552 PGHPEY
+552 
-558 MAKPE
+558 
-563 SMDTPG
+563 
-569 SLKSPESLP
+569 
-578 CAEAASRPE
+578 
-587 PTHRRTIGVSNT
+587 IG
-599 DRRLKLNFGPLYGVS
+599 L
-614 IDSKPGVYTRVTL
+614 
-627 TLPVITNTTE
+627 TNTIIRLRLLYEEQVEYEIYTGN
-637 DE
+637 DGYTYVVLKGNYK

>member
-1 MKRPFVFSNF
+1 MKSGTNWGYDEQGAIWEETVKRPFVFSNF

-145 YADNVLRSHMDLD
+145 YADDVLRSHMDLD

-309 IQDIQKVIIMAIFVF
+309 IQDIQKVIILAIFVF

-409 MNTLNTLKFMA
+409 YNTLSV
-420 ISAHYTGMQDMVVA
+420 ISASADQQEKVERMCSRLSDMLRYSTVYEEESNST
-434 LENILAAVLNRDGG
+434 LEDEVRHTENYLELMKDRYEENLIYNIEEAG
-448 FYTVRD
+448 
-454 EQSVLESYIYI
+454 ELE
-465 MQFRY
+465 R
-470 MDSFEVD
+470 V
-477 INLSPGILD
+477 
-486 CKVPKLI
+486 KVPRVI
-493 LQPIVENCITHG
+493 LQPIVENCFKHG
-505 FDNLGD
+505 FGENGFPWIIHVAVTASYGHW
-511 RLGRITVKGTIQE
+511 RIHVRNNGRPFQEKDLTELNEKVEGFLKGEQKKIS
-524 GSLVFEITDNGKGMD
+524 G
-539 QDTIQQILGNPLA
+539 
-552 PGHPEY
+552 
-558 MAKPE
+558 
-563 SMDTPG
+563 
-569 SLKSPESLP
+569 
-578 CAEAASRPE
+578 
-587 PTHRRTIGVSNT
+587 IG
-599 DRRLKLNFGPLYGVS
+599 L
-614 IDSKPGVYTRVTL
+614 
-627 TLPVITNTTE
+627 TNTIIRLRLLYEEQVEYEIYTGN
-637 DE
+637 DGYSYVVLKGN

>member
-1 MKRPFVFSNF
+1 MKSGTNWGYDEQGAIWEETVKRPFVFSNF

-233 FDSSGRCIFNSMESI
+233 FDSLGRCIFNSMESI

-409 MNTLNTLKFMA
+409 YNTLSV
-420 ISAHYTGMQDMVVA
+420 ISASADQQEKVERMCSRLSDMLRYSTVYEEESNST
-434 LENILAAVLNRDGG
+434 LEDEVRHTENYLELMKDRYEENLIYNIEEAG
-448 FYTVRD
+448 
-454 EQSVLESYIYI
+454 ELE
-465 MQFRY
+465 R
-470 MDSFEVD
+470 V
-477 INLSPGILD
+477 
-486 CKVPKLI
+486 KVPRVI
-493 LQPIVENCITHG
+493 LQPIVENCFKHG
-505 FDNLGD
+505 FCQNGFPWIIHVAVTASHGHW
-511 RLGRITVKGTIQE
+511 RIHVRNNGRPFQERDLTELNEKVEGFLKGEQKKIS
-524 GSLVFEITDNGKGMD
+524 G
-539 QDTIQQILGNPLA
+539 
-552 PGHPEY
+552 
-558 MAKPE
+558 
-563 SMDTPG
+563 
-569 SLKSPESLP
+569 
-578 CAEAASRPE
+578 
-587 PTHRRTIGVSNT
+587 IG
-599 DRRLKLNFGPLYGVS
+599 L
-614 IDSKPGVYTRVTL
+614 
-627 TLPVITNTTE
+627 TNTIIRLRLLYEEQVEYEIYTGN
-637 DE
+637 DGYTYVVLKGNYK

>member
-409 MNTLNTLKFMA
+409 YNTLSV
-420 ISAHYTGMQDMVVA
+420 ISASADQQEKVERMCSRLSDMLRYSTVYEEESNST
-434 LENILAAVLNRDGG
+434 LEDEIRHTENYLELMKDRYEENLIYNIEEAG
-448 FYTVRD
+448 
-454 EQSVLESYIYI
+454 ELE
-465 MQFRY
+465 R
-470 MDSFEVD
+470 V
-477 INLSPGILD
+477 
-486 CKVPKLI
+486 KVPRVI
-493 LQPIVENCITHG
+493 LQPIVENCFKHG
-505 FDNLGD
+505 FGENGFPWIIHVAVTASHGHW
-511 RLGRITVKGTIQE
+511 RIHVRNNGRPFQERDLTELNEKVEGFLKGEQKKIS
-524 GSLVFEITDNGKGMD
+524 G
-539 QDTIQQILGNPLA
+539 
-552 PGHPEY
+552 
-558 MAKPE
+558 
-563 SMDTPG
+563 
-569 SLKSPESLP
+569 
-578 CAEAASRPE
+578 
-587 PTHRRTIGVSNT
+587 IG
-599 DRRLKLNFGPLYGVS
+599 L
-614 IDSKPGVYTRVTL
+614 
-627 TLPVITNTTE
+627 TNTIIRLRLLYEEQVEYEIYTGN
-637 DE
+637 DGYTYVVLKGNYK

>member
-409 MNTLNTLKFMA
+409 YNTLSV
-420 ISAHYTGMQDMVVA
+420 ISASADQQEKVERMCSRLSDMLRYSTVYEEESNST
-434 LENILAAVLNRDGG
+434 LEDEVRHTENYLELMKDRYEENLIYNIEEAG
-448 FYTVRD
+448 
-454 EQSVLESYIYI
+454 ELE
-465 MQFRY
+465 R
-470 MDSFEVD
+470 V
-477 INLSPGILD
+477 
-486 CKVPKLI
+486 KVPRVI
-493 LQPIVENCITHG
+493 LQPIVENCFKHG
-505 FDNLGD
+505 FGENGFPWIIHVAVTASYGHW
-511 RLGRITVKGTIQE
+511 RIHVRNNGRPFQEKDLTELNEKVEGFLKGEQKKIS
-524 GSLVFEITDNGKGMD
+524 G
-539 QDTIQQILGNPLA
+539 
-552 PGHPEY
+552 
-558 MAKPE
+558 
-563 SMDTPG
+563 
-569 SLKSPESLP
+569 
-578 CAEAASRPE
+578 
-587 PTHRRTIGVSNT
+587 IG
-599 DRRLKLNFGPLYGVS
+599 L
-614 IDSKPGVYTRVTL
+614 
-627 TLPVITNTTE
+627 TNTIIRLRLLYEEQVEYEIYTGN
-637 DE
+637 DGYTYVVLKGNYK

>member
-309 IQDIQKVIIMAIFVF
+309 IQDIQKVIILAIFVF

-409 MNTLNTLKFMA
+409 YNTLSV
-420 ISAHYTGMQDMVVA
+420 ISASADQQEKVERMCSRLSDMLRYSTVYEEESNST
-434 LENILAAVLNRDGG
+434 LEDEVRHTENYLELMKDRYEENLIYNIEEAG
-448 FYTVRD
+448 
-454 EQSVLESYIYI
+454 ELE
-465 MQFRY
+465 R
-470 MDSFEVD
+470 V
-477 INLSPGILD
+477 
-486 CKVPKLI
+486 KVPRVI
-493 LQPIVENCITHG
+493 LQPIVENCFKHG
-505 FDNLGD
+505 FGENGFPWIIHVAVTASHGHW
-511 RLGRITVKGTIQE
+511 RIHVRNNGRPFQEKDLTELNEKVEGFLKGEQKKIS
-524 GSLVFEITDNGKGMD
+524 G
-539 QDTIQQILGNPLA
+539 
-552 PGHPEY
+552 
-558 MAKPE
+558 
-563 SMDTPG
+563 
-569 SLKSPESLP
+569 
-578 CAEAASRPE
+578 
-587 PTHRRTIGVSNT
+587 IG
-599 DRRLKLNFGPLYGVS
+599 L
-614 IDSKPGVYTRVTL
+614 
-627 TLPVITNTTE
+627 TNTIIRLRLLYEEQVEYEIYTGN
-637 DE
+637 DGYTYVVLKGNYK

>member
-199 IQDDMYGIIEIQQD
+199 IQDDMYDIIEIQQD

-409 MNTLNTLKFMA
+409 YNTLSV
-420 ISAHYTGMQDMVVA
+420 ISASADQQEKVERMCSRLSDMLRYSTVYEEESNST
-434 LENILAAVLNRDGG
+434 LEDEVRHTENYLELMKDRYEENLIYNIEEAG
-448 FYTVRD
+448 
-454 EQSVLESYIYI
+454 ELE
-465 MQFRY
+465 R
-470 MDSFEVD
+470 V
-477 INLSPGILD
+477 
-486 CKVPKLI
+486 KVPRVI
-493 LQPIVENCITHG
+493 LQPIVENCFKHG
-505 FDNLGD
+505 FGENGFPWIIHVAVTASHGHWRIHVRNNGRPFQD
-511 RLGRITVKGTIQE
+511 RDLTELNEKVEGFLKGEQKKIS
-524 GSLVFEITDNGKGMD
+524 G
-539 QDTIQQILGNPLA
+539 
-552 PGHPEY
+552 
-558 MAKPE
+558 
-563 SMDTPG
+563 
-569 SLKSPESLP
+569 
-578 CAEAASRPE
+578 
-587 PTHRRTIGVSNT
+587 IG
-599 DRRLKLNFGPLYGVS
+599 L
-614 IDSKPGVYTRVTL
+614 
-627 TLPVITNTTE
+627 TNTIIRLRLLYEEQVEYEIYTGN
-637 DE
+637 DGYTYVVLKGNYK

>member
-51 SMCIKV
+51 SMCITV

-409 MNTLNTLKFMA
+409 YNTLSV
-420 ISAHYTGMQDMVVA
+420 ISASADQQEKVERMCSRLSDMLRYSTVYEEESNST
-434 LENILAAVLNRDGG
+434 LEDEVRHTENYLELMKDRYEENLIYNIEEAG
-448 FYTVRD
+448 
-454 EQSVLESYIYI
+454 ELE
-465 MQFRY
+465 R
-470 MDSFEVD
+470 V
-477 INLSPGILD
+477 
-486 CKVPKLI
+486 KVPRVI
-493 LQPIVENCITHG
+493 LQPIVENCFKHG
-505 FDNLGD
+505 FGENGFPWIIHVAVTASHGHWRIHVRNNGRPFQD
-511 RLGRITVKGTIQE
+511 RDLTELNEKVEGFLKGEQKKIS
-524 GSLVFEITDNGKGMD
+524 G
-539 QDTIQQILGNPLA
+539 
-552 PGHPEY
+552 
-558 MAKPE
+558 
-563 SMDTPG
+563 
-569 SLKSPESLP
+569 
-578 CAEAASRPE
+578 
-587 PTHRRTIGVSNT
+587 IG
-599 DRRLKLNFGPLYGVS
+599 L
-614 IDSKPGVYTRVTL
+614 
-627 TLPVITNTTE
+627 TNTIIRLRLLYEEQVEYEIYTGN
-637 DE
+637 DGYTYVVLKGNYK

>member
-1 MKRPFVFSNF
+1 MKSGTNWGYDEQGAIWEETVKRPFVFSNF

-45 AERNQI
+45 AERNKI

-409 MNTLNTLKFMA
+409 YNTLSV
-420 ISAHYTGMQDMVVA
+420 ISASADQQEKVERMCSRLSDMLRYSTVYEEESNST
-434 LENILAAVLNRDGG
+434 LEDEVRHTENYLELMKDRYEENLIYNIEEAG
-448 FYTVRD
+448 
-454 EQSVLESYIYI
+454 ELE
-465 MQFRY
+465 R
-470 MDSFEVD
+470 V
-477 INLSPGILD
+477 
-486 CKVPKLI
+486 KVPRVI
-493 LQPIVENCITHG
+493 LQPIVENCFKHG
-505 FDNLGD
+505 FGENGFPWIIHVAVTASHGHW
-511 RLGRITVKGTIQE
+511 RIHVRNNGRPFQERDLTELNEKVEGFLKGEQKKIS
-524 GSLVFEITDNGKGMD
+524 G
-539 QDTIQQILGNPLA
+539 
-552 PGHPEY
+552 
-558 MAKPE
+558 
-563 SMDTPG
+563 
-569 SLKSPESLP
+569 
-578 CAEAASRPE
+578 
-587 PTHRRTIGVSNT
+587 IG
-599 DRRLKLNFGPLYGVS
+599 L
-614 IDSKPGVYTRVTL
+614 
-627 TLPVITNTTE
+627 TNTIIRLRLLYEEQVEYEIYTGN
-637 DE
+637 DGYTYVVLKGNYK

>member
-1 MKRPFVFSNF
+1 MKSGTNWGYDEQGAIWEETVKRPFVFSNF

-294 WMAVMVRN
+294 WMAVVVRN

-409 MNTLNTLKFMA
+409 YNTLSV
-420 ISAHYTGMQDMVVA
+420 ISASADQQEKVERMCSRLSDMLRYSTVYEEESNST
-434 LENILAAVLNRDGG
+434 LEDEVRHTENYLELMKDRYEENLIYNIEEAG
-448 FYTVRD
+448 
-454 EQSVLESYIYI
+454 ELE
-465 MQFRY
+465 R
-470 MDSFEVD
+470 V
-477 INLSPGILD
+477 
-486 CKVPKLI
+486 KVPRVI
-493 LQPIVENCITHG
+493 LQPIVENCFKHG
-505 FDNLGD
+505 FGENGFPWIIHVAVTASYGHW
-511 RLGRITVKGTIQE
+511 RIHVRNNGRPFQEKDLTELNEKVEGFLKGEQKKIS
-524 GSLVFEITDNGKGMD
+524 G
-539 QDTIQQILGNPLA
+539 
-552 PGHPEY
+552 
-558 MAKPE
+558 
-563 SMDTPG
+563 
-569 SLKSPESLP
+569 
-578 CAEAASRPE
+578 
-587 PTHRRTIGVSNT
+587 IG
-599 DRRLKLNFGPLYGVS
+599 L
-614 IDSKPGVYTRVTL
+614 
-627 TLPVITNTTE
+627 TNTIIRLRLLYEEQVEYEIYTGN
-637 DE
+637 DGYTYVVLKGNYK

>member
-1 MKRPFVFSNF
+1 MKSGTNWGYDEQGAIWEETVKRPFVFSNF
-11 QKKILQSYLIIIV
+11 HKKILQSYLIIIV

-409 MNTLNTLKFMA
+409 YNTLSV
-420 ISAHYTGMQDMVVA
+420 ISASADQQEKVERMCSRLSDMLRYSTVYEEESNST
-434 LENILAAVLNRDGG
+434 LEDEVRHTENYLELMKDRYEENLIYNIEEAG
-448 FYTVRD
+448 
-454 EQSVLESYIYI
+454 ELE
-465 MQFRY
+465 R
-470 MDSFEVD
+470 V
-477 INLSPGILD
+477 
-486 CKVPKLI
+486 KVPRVI
-493 LQPIVENCITHG
+493 LQPIVENCFKHG
-505 FDNLGD
+505 FGENGFPWIIHVAVTASHGHW
-511 RLGRITVKGTIQE
+511 RIHVRNNGRPFQERDLTELNEKVEGFLKGEQKKIS
-524 GSLVFEITDNGKGMD
+524 G
-539 QDTIQQILGNPLA
+539 
-552 PGHPEY
+552 
-558 MAKPE
+558 
-563 SMDTPG
+563 
-569 SLKSPESLP
+569 
-578 CAEAASRPE
+578 
-587 PTHRRTIGVSNT
+587 IG
-599 DRRLKLNFGPLYGVS
+599 L
-614 IDSKPGVYTRVTL
+614 
-627 TLPVITNTTE
+627 TNTIIRLRLLYEEQVEYEIYTGN
-637 DE
+637 DGYTYVVLKGNYK

>member
-1 MKRPFVFSNF
+1 MKSGTNWGYDEQGAIWEETVKRPFVFSNF

-233 FDSSGRCIFNSMESI
+233 FDSSGRCIFNSMEGI

-409 MNTLNTLKFMA
+409 YNTLSV
-420 ISAHYTGMQDMVVA
+420 ISASADQQEKVERMCSRLSDMLRYSTVYEEESNST
-434 LENILAAVLNRDGG
+434 LEDEVRHTENYLELMKDRYEENLIYNIEEAG
-448 FYTVRD
+448 
-454 EQSVLESYIYI
+454 ELE
-465 MQFRY
+465 R
-470 MDSFEVD
+470 V
-477 INLSPGILD
+477 
-486 CKVPKLI
+486 KVPRVI
-493 LQPIVENCITHG
+493 LQPIVENCFKHG
-505 FDNLGD
+505 FGENGFPWIIHVAVTASHGHW
-511 RLGRITVKGTIQE
+511 RIHVRNNGRPFQERDLTELNEKVEGFLKGEQKKIS
-524 GSLVFEITDNGKGMD
+524 G
-539 QDTIQQILGNPLA
+539 
-552 PGHPEY
+552 
-558 MAKPE
+558 
-563 SMDTPG
+563 
-569 SLKSPESLP
+569 
-578 CAEAASRPE
+578 
-587 PTHRRTIGVSNT
+587 IG
-599 DRRLKLNFGPLYGVS
+599 L
-614 IDSKPGVYTRVTL
+614 
-627 TLPVITNTTE
+627 TNTIIRLRLLYEEQVEYEIYTGN
-637 DE
+637 DGYTYVVLKGNYK

>member
-1 MKRPFVFSNF
+1 MKSGMNWGYDEQGAIWEETVKRPFVFSNF
-11 QKKILQSYLIIIV
+11 QKKILQSYLVIIV

-409 MNTLNTLKFMA
+409 YNTLSV
-420 ISAHYTGMQDMVVA
+420 ISASADQQEKVERMCSRLSDMLRYSTVYEEESNST
-434 LENILAAVLNRDGG
+434 LEDEVRHTENYLELMKDRYEENLIYNIEEAG
-448 FYTVRD
+448 
-454 EQSVLESYIYI
+454 ELE
-465 MQFRY
+465 R
-470 MDSFEVD
+470 V
-477 INLSPGILD
+477 
-486 CKVPKLI
+486 KVPRVI
-493 LQPIVENCITHG
+493 LQPIVENCFKHG
-505 FDNLGD
+505 FGENGFPWIIHVAVTASHGHW
-511 RLGRITVKGTIQE
+511 RIHVRNNGRPFQ
-524 GSLVFEITDNGKGMD
+524 GKGSD
-539 QDTIQQILGNPLA
+539 G
-552 PGHPEY
+552 
-558 MAKPE
+558 
-563 SMDTPG
+563 
-569 SLKSPESLP
+569 
-578 CAEAASRPE
+578 AE
-587 PTHRRTIGVSNT
+587 
-599 DRRLKLNFGPLYGVS
+599 
-614 IDSKPGVYTRVTL
+614 
-627 TLPVITNTTE
+627 
-637 DE
+637 